1 MLPTA
6 QFNGQKKMIMKTNSL
21 AKVRFFISGVIILSI
36 MFLFQGCAQVVGPS
50 ADFVPVVVQPGETLA
65 TLAEKYLRDADKR
78 WLIADFN
85 EVTSVSAGQEILI
98 PLQAKARGGLSPIG
112 YQTVPILTYHNFS
125 ETKQDLMMVRKDSF
139 EQQMNYL
146 ASNGYTVITLDDF
159 FDFLEFR
166 KQLPK
171 KAVVITFDD
180 GWQGVYT
187 IALPILKKYGFP
199 ATLFVYTDLINGS
212 KKTLS
217 WSQLAEL
224 DREGIDI
231 QGHTKTHRNLSKIKN
246 EESLASY
253 VRDVENEITASTR
266 IIKEKLNKDV
276 QYLAYPYGDTNNL
289 IVAFLKKKGYR
300 GAFTVKRDA
309 NPFFMDHYTL
319 NRSMIYGGFDLR
331 DFKKNLSVYSNKA
344 LN

>member
-1 MLPTA
+1 
-6 QFNGQKKMIMKTNSL
+6 MIMKTNSL
-21 AKVRFFISGVIILSI
+21 AKVRFFISGVVILSI
-36 MFLFQGCAQVVGPS
+36 MFLFQGCAQMVGPS

-65 TLAEKYLRDADKR
+65 TLAEKYLRDPDKR
-78 WLIADFN
+78 WIIADFN

-187 IALPILKKYGFP
+187 IALPILKKYGFS

-224 DREGIDI
+224 DREGVDI

-276 QYLAYPYGDTNNL
+276 KYLAYPYGDTNNL

>member
-1 MLPTA
+1 
-6 QFNGQKKMIMKTNSL
+6 MKTNL
-21 AKVRFFISGVIILSI
+21 LTKVRFFISGAVILSI

-65 TLAEKYLRDADKR
+65 TLAEKYLHDPDKR
-78 WLIADFN
+78 WIIADFN

-146 ASNGYTVITLDDF
+146 ASNGYTVVTLDDF

-217 WSQLAEL
+217 WAQLAEL
-224 DREGIDI
+224 DREGVDI

-276 QYLAYPYGDTNNL
+276 KYLAYPYGDSNNL
-289 IVAFLKKKGYR
+289 VVAFLKKKGYR

-319 NRSMIYGGFDLR
+319 NRSMIYGGFDLG
-331 DFKKNLSVYSNKA
+331 DFKKNLSIYSNKA